1 MAIYR
6 WINYLMAEN
15 KLIQKGVSLFF
26 IPFMMMI
33 GDFLWVN
40 VLAVCQI
47 LRSAILKD
55 EYL

>member
-1 MAIYR
+1 
-6 WINYLMAEN
+6 MAEN